1 MSTIADLGEFGLIA
15 RLTHDLAPRPDV
27 ILGVGDDAAVLDVGS
42 AADVLVA
49 TCDAQ
54 VADTHFRLD
63 RATPEEI
70 GRRALAVNASDCA
83 AMGAAP
89 RFALLSL
96 LVPPT
101 LEVAVLDGI
110 YAGLRAEAARYGCA
124 IVGGNIARHPER
136 LILDITLLGLAPRGH
151 VLRRHGARPGDA
163 LLVTGTVGAAA
174 AGLALLDDPALV
186 ARLAPEVCAPLLA
199 AQRTP
204 VARVAAGQ
212 WLARNG
218 ATAALDVSDGL
229 AADLAHLCA
238 ASGVGATVEVAALPI
253 LPATRAVASAIARA
267 ASDLALFGGEDY
279 ELLFTAPA
287 AHAAALCAGLLTT
300 TGTPA
305 TIIGTITAEPALVR
319 VDDGQRTTL
328 VGRGWD
334 HLRAPNF

>member
-1 MSTIADLGEFGLIA
+1 MRTSADLGEFGLIA
-15 RLTHDLAPRPDV
+15 RLTRDLAPHPEV
-27 ILGVGDDAAVLDVGS
+27 ILGVGDDAAILEVGGG
-42 AADVLVA
+42 AAVLVA

-54 VADTHFRLD
+54 VEGTHFRLD

-70 GRRALAVNASDCA
+70 GRRALAVNVSDCA

-96 LVPPT
+96 LVPPA
-101 LEVAVLDGI
+101 LDVAVLDGI
-110 YAGLRAEAARYGCA
+110 YAGLRAEAARYGIA
-124 IVGGNIARHPER
+124 LVGGNIARNPER
-136 LILDITLLGLAPRGH
+136 LILDITLLGLAPRDH
-151 VLRRHGARPGDA
+151 LLRRAGARPGDA
-163 LLVTGTVGAAA
+163 LLVTGALGAAA
-174 AGLALLDDPALV
+174 AGLRLLDDPALA
-186 ARLAPEVCAPLLA
+186 ARLAPEVSAPLLA

-212 WLARNG
+212 WLARHG

-238 ASGVGATVEVAALPI
+238 ASGVGAAVDVAALPI
-253 LPATRAVASAIARA
+253 LPATRVLAAAADLP

-287 AHAAALCAGLLTT
+287 AQATTLVAGLAAA

-305 TIIGTITAEPALVR
+305 TLIGMITADPAIVR
-319 VDDGQRTTL
+319 VDDGQRNAL
-328 VGRGWD
+328 AVRGWD
-334 HLRAPNF
+334 HLRATDL